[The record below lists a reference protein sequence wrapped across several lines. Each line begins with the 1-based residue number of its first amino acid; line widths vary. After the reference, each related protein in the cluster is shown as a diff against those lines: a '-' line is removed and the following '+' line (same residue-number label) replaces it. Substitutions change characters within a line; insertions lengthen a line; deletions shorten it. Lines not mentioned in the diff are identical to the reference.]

1 MIDRF
6 YDNST
11 IGDGELTKLDIL
23 KSVWKCL
30 LDTENM
36 YDFLYRNT
44 NEEQRRDL
52 VYGKCLCPY
61 CEIPCAAAWSVGCV
75 TTAMMRSILPGVP
88 NNMCRCMCTGRAI
101 LIVVVD
107 ETH

>member
-23 KSVWKCL
+23 KSVWRCL

-44 NEEQRRDL
+44 NEEQRKDL
-52 VYGKCLCPY
+52 VYGECM
-61 CEIPCAAAWSVGCV
+61 AWGGWGECSLFLLIYVPSSVLL
-75 TTAMMRSILPGVP
+75 M
-88 NNMCRCMCTGRAI
+88 
-101 LIVVVD
+101 
-107 ETH
+107 

>member
-6 YDNST
+6 YENST

-44 NEEQRRDL
+44 NEEQRKDL
-52 VYGKCLCPY
+52 VYGEC
-61 CEIPCAAAWSVGCV
+61 CAVFSGLA
-75 TTAMMRSILPGVP
+75 TTA
-88 NNMCRCMCTGRAI
+88 N
-101 LIVVVD
+101 
-107 ETH
+107 